1 MSVLITGVTGFIGS
15 KLAHRLVEQ
24 GYDVYGLVRHVS
36 RSTLSTLEPIQDR
49 IRFIE
54 GDLVDYHSVRS
65 SVESSSPNTIFH
77 LGAITPVRYS
87 FENPFPYGSVN
98 FEGTMN
104 LVHAIAESSPRTRLI
119 MASTAEVYGWQP
131 HVPTLENAALK
142 PSSPYAVSKAAA
154 DSYVQMASKVFGIKT
169 VALRCNNTY
178 GRLIEKGFF
187 IEYVVS
193 SMLANQTVYVG
204 TPDHIRDYMFVSDHV
219 AAYTCALESD
229 KEGVFNVSPGNPIS
243 NMEVA
248 RKISKLTGFTGEIV
262 AGAYPPGYPTRPI
275 ACDTDYIVLD
285 SSKIRSELKWK
296 PAVSLDEGLTDIA
309 KKRDGFIDE

>member
-15 KLAHRLVEQ
+15 NLARKLVEQ
-24 GYDVYGLVRHVS
+24 GHDVYGLVRHVS
-36 RSTLSTLEPIQDR
+36 RSSLDTLEPVQDK

-54 GDLVDYHSVRS
+54 GDLADYHSVRS
-65 SVESSSPNTIFH
+65 SIESTSPDTVFH
-77 LGAITPVRYS
+77 LGAITPVRHS
-87 FENPFPYGSVN
+87 FENPFPYTKIN

-104 LVHAIAESSPRTRLI
+104 LVHAIVESSPRTRLI

-131 HVPTLENAALK
+131 HVPTPENSPLK

-154 DSYVQMASKVFGIKT
+154 DAYVQMASKVFGIKT
-169 VALRCNNTY
+169 ILLRCNNTY

-187 IEYVVS
+187 IEYVLNA
-193 SMLANQTVYVG
+193 MLGNQTVYVG
-204 TPDHIRDYMFVSDHV
+204 TPDHIRDYMFISDHV
-219 AAYTCALESD
+219 AAYTCAFESE
-229 KEGVFNVSPGNPIS
+229 KEGVFNVSPGNPLS

-275 ACDTDYIVLD
+275 TWDTDYVVLD

-296 PAVSLDEGLTDIA
+296 PNVTLDEGLMKVA
-309 KKRDGFIDE
+309 KEHRT

>member
-15 KLAHRLVEQ
+15 KLACQLVEQ

-36 RSTLSTLEPIQDR
+36 RSTLRTLEPVQDR

-54 GDLVDYHSVRS
+54 GDLADYHSMRS
-65 SVESSSPNTIFH
+65 SIKSSSPGTIFH

-87 FENPFPYGSVN
+87 FENPFPYARVN
-98 FEGTMN
+98 YEGTMN
-104 LVHAIAESSPRTRLI
+104 LVHAIADSSPRTRLI

-131 HVPTLENAALK
+131 HVPTPENAALK

-169 VALRCNNTY
+169 VVLRCSNTY
-178 GRLIEKGFF
+178 GRLFEKGFF
-187 IEYVVS
+187 VEYLIS
-193 SMLANQTVYVG
+193 SMLANQTVYIG

-219 AAYTCALESD
+219 AAYTSALESD
-229 KEGVFNVSPGNPIS
+229 KEGVFNVSPGNPIC

-248 RKISKLTGFTGEIV
+248 RKISRLTGFTGKIV
-262 AGAYPPGYPTRPI
+262 ICAYPPGYPTRPN
-275 ACDTDYIVLD
+275 ASDTDYIVLD
-285 SSKIRSELKWK
+285 SSKIRSELKWE
-296 PAVSLDEGLTDIA
+296 PAVSLDEGLANVA
-309 KKRDGFIDE
+309 KRMRFR